1 MKFINIQGTSQENI
15 AKEVEDVAKRRGLE
29 LSFQVLLR
37 FNLNY
42 NFDGQF
48 SIFFCSS

>member
-42 NFDGQF
+42 NFDRQF
-48 SIFFCSS
+48 

>member
-29 LSFQVLLR
+29 LSFQVLLH

-42 NFDGQF
+42 IFDRQF
-48 SIFFCSS
+48 